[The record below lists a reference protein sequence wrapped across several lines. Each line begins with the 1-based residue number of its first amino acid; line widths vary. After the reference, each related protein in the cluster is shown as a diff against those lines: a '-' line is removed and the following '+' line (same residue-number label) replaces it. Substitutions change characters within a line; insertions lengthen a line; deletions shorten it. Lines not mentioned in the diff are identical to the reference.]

1 MINTNNMKNLFT
13 LAAAL
18 IATAANAIYLEGT
31 TQSLEAYLGG
41 AITTTNPTY
50 AISYQDITSSG
61 MTIPQSTSNG
71 SLNGV
76 TDVTILSAPAASTT
90 RQVAYLNIYNAD
102 DAVATVYIQIDISG
116 TERLLFSSTLNPGQ
130 SMEWT
135 RETGMRVFESSIQSA
150 FAIESFTS
158 SGTWTKPAGLK
169 YALVVGVGAGGGG
182 GSGRQGAAGE
192 NRFGGSGGGGGA
204 VVWRLLNAGELGATV
219 TVTINSGG
227 TGASGQASTSSNGT
241 AGTAGGDAL
250 FGSILTAD
258 GGNGGNGG
266 TTAAAGAVTGG
277 LASACAPS
285 YGPCATNGG
294 NSSQSS
300 AATTSGAG
308 STGMS
313 ATYSTA
319 GGAGGC
325 GINTSNTSATSA
337 GAGGGIYNNGVLIPG
352 PSASGVSQPNGAN
365 NQALLMFFSTSLSSI
380 YGLGTGGAGGYP
392 GSGGSGAGG
401 NGGNYGAGGG
411 GGCGTLNGT
420 TSGAGGNGGGGLVQV
435 LEVF

>member
-1 MINTNNMKNLFT
+1 MTKTIIT
-13 LAAAL
+13 LCAAL
-18 IATAANAIYLEGT
+18 ATAGANAIYLDAT
-31 TQSLEAYLGG
+31 NQSLEAYMGG
-41 AITTTNPTY
+41 AASSTNPTY
-50 AISYQDITSSG
+50 VVSWQDVTSSG
-61 MTIPQSTSNG
+61 MTIPQSSTNG
-71 SLNGV
+71 SLNGA
-76 TDVTILSAPAASTT
+76 TDVTILAAPGASTT
-90 RQVAYLNIYNAD
+90 RQVAHINIYNAD
-102 DAVATVYIQIDISG
+102 DSIVNIYVQKDVGG
-116 TERLLFSSTLNPGQ
+116 TEYGLIAVQLNPGNTL
-130 SMEWT
+130 EWSRDGGWNIINST
-135 RETGMRVFESSIQSA
+135 QTDA

-192 NRFGGSGGGGGA
+192 NRFGGSGGSGGA

-277 LASACAPS
+277 LASACAPA
-285 YGPCATNGG
+285 YGPFATNGG

-308 STGMS
+308 STGMNG
-313 ATYSTA
+313 TYSTA

-337 GAGGGIYNNGVLIPG
+337 GSGGSIYNNGVLIPG
-352 PSASGVSQPNGAN
+352 PSASGASQPNGAS
-365 NQALLMFFSTSLSSI
+365 NQALLLFMSTSLSSV

-411 GGCGTLNGT
+411 GGTGTLNGT
-420 TSGAGGNGGGGLVQV
+420 TSGAGGNGGGGLIQV